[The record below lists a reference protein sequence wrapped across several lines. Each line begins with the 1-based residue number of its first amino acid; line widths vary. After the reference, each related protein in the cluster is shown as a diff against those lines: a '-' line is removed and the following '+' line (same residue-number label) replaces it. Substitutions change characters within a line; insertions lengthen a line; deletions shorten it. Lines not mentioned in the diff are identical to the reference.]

1 MSIFERLGDLVK
13 SNVNDLIDRA
23 ENPEKMVKQ
32 IIIDMEEQLRKATQG
47 LGSAMGSLNQVNKQL
62 ANAQMQS
69 DGWKEKAKQCLE
81 AGNEALAKQA
91 LDNKVKQDKLV
102 VQYQEMST
110 SMQAQVDEIK
120 SQVDILKQKLEEAR
134 SRQAMLA
141 ARSRMADAKS
151 DMAKTLGG
159 MDSSSA
165 FAKME
170 KMERKVEEKESQ
182 AAAFAD
188 VSGVESLQSD
198 PFARMER
205 DSQIDMELQK
215 LKEELGGV

>member
-32 IIIDMEEQLRKATQG
+32 IIIDMEELLRKATQG
-47 LGSAMGSLNQVNKQL
+47 LGSAMGSLNQINKQL
-62 ANAQMQS
+62 ASAQMQS
-69 DGWKEKAKQCLE
+69 DGWKEKAKQCLA